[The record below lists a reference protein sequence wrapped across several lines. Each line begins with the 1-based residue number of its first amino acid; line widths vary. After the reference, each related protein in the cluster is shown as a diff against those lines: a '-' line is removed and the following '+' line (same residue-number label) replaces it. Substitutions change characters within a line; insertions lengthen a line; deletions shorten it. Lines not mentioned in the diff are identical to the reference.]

1 MHHNFLGSEGLQ
13 ATHIDALNPFT
24 SKSMTLTPRV
34 GLWTFSQN
42 LTLCEPCQAELK
54 AGRSG
59 KPVTWGL
66 KTRKKNYG
74 KWNTYFY
81 ALEHEVPTLCYITWS
96 VLIVFIMILFRIE
109 IGMRSHSLFFPKLQA
124 EVQKTWNLFCF
135 LKFRYY
141 EKATKIS
148 LKWSSVRLKVFCF
161 HKPYK
166 INDWN
171 RI

>member
-1 MHHNFLGSEGLQ
+1 MFLSNSVDVMKNLLEGQ
-13 ATHIDALNPFT
+13 TYHIQVWGFC
-24 SKSMTLTPRV
+24 
-34 GLWTFSQN
+34 TFWGD
-42 LTLCEPCQAELK
+42 LAYCEPCQAELK

-109 IGMRSHSLFFPKLQA
+109 IGMRSHSIFFPKLQA
-124 EVQKTWNLFCF
+124 EVQKTWNLFRF

-148 LKWSSVRLKVFCF
+148 YIF
-161 HKPYK
+161 HFLFDITKGQ
-166 INDWN
+166 
-171 RI
+171 